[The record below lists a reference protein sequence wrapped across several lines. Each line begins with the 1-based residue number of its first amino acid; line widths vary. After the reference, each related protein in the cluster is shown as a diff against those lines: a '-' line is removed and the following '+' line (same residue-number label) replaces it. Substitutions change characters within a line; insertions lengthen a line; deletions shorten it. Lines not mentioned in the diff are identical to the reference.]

1 MSKRRPQ
8 PARPTRA
15 TVPALSETQP
25 VDGPEPANR
34 LLRIAVIVALVGLC
48 LLALFLIFG
57 FLPWTVGIGMFIG
70 MPLIVLAMLLYAIA
84 VVIDLR
90 QRGAL

>member
-8 PARPTRA
+8 ASRA
-15 TVPALSETQP
+15 AQRAVPASSETRP
-25 VDGPEPANR
+25 APGPEPASR
-34 LLRIAVIVALVGLC
+34 LLRIAVIVALVGLF

-84 VVIDLR
+84 VVVDLR
-90 QRGAL
+90 RRGAL